1 MENKYETVGS
11 MKNKIAFCFVWYEN
25 TDCEIFF
32 FICNEKQKVV
42 YLYIQLA

>member
-32 FICNEKQKVV
+32 LFVMKSKRS
-42 YLYIQLA
+42 YIYIFN